1 MMSVKNIKISKLYL
15 YDILMHIFTYKLFY
29 AAKLVLASEKIKIF
43 NQQWYLSCNSIV
55 PKVYYEYIN
64 NI

>member
-1 MMSVKNIKISKLYL
+1 
-15 YDILMHIFTYKLFY
+15 MHIFTYKLFY